1 MGVPNTTT
9 FTLQNVQS
17 TVDPSKNNLNDLFTV
32 ASGVSPSVFDSS
44 YNPNATGTSN
54 NLLNFRNY
62 GAFTA
67 FGSSVTATS
76 SRLVCA
82 TSIGVTRYHNGSGEF
97 PAVGDNVWNTSSGT
111 GDPGDGWYRNE
122 GNTTYFLTS
131 TVVTSVAIC

>member
-1 MGVPNTTT
+1 MPVPDTTT
-9 FTLQNVQS
+9 FTFQDVID
-17 TVDPSKNNLNDLFTV
+17 TVNPTTDDLVDCFADADAGKFDSNYEGSKNQ
-32 ASGVSPSVFDSS
+32 
-44 YNPNATGTSN
+44 
-54 NLLNFRNY
+54 LLNFRNY

>member
-1 MGVPNTTT
+1 MPVPDTTT
-9 FTLQNVQS
+9 FTFQNVID
-17 TVDPSKNNLNDLFTV
+17 TVNPTTDDLVDCFADADAGKFDSNYEGSKNQ
-32 ASGVSPSVFDSS
+32 
-44 YNPNATGTSN
+44 
-54 NLLNFRNY
+54 LLNFRNY